1 MSRTSSTPTP
11 PFLRT
16 ATALALLLLA
26 GLAMPAC
33 AGQEQA
39 APKAAAAA
47 PEAVAEIDGK
57 PITMAELEQ
66 SVAGQLAQLDKQR
79 RELLEQ
85 NLGRLIEEKLLERE
99 ALARG
104 LTKEALTAAEIS
116 AKIQPVSD
124 ADVDSWFEQNKA
136 RLGGRSKESIAPQI
150 QQFLANERGGKA
162 RADFI
167 ATLRAKYKVRVLLEP
182 HRVQVGADGPAKGPA
197 NAPVT
202 IVEFSEFECPF
213 CARVNPTL
221 DQVRATYGDKV
232 RIVFRH
238 LPLPMH
244 ANAFKASEASLCADE
259 QGKFWEMHDAM
270 FADQRNLGLDALKA
284 KAAGLGLDSARFD
297 ECLDSG
303 RHAARVQ
310 ADLTEGQQVGATGTP
325 TFFINGRL
333 LSGAQPFEAFKELID
348 DELARR

>member
-1 MSRTSSTPTP
+1 MSRTSSPKNA

-39 APKAAAAA
+39 AAKPSE
-47 PEAVAEIDGK
+47 PSAVAEIDGK
-57 PITMAELEQ
+57 PITMAELEE
-66 SVAGQLAQLDKQR
+66 SVAGQLAQIDKQR

-85 NLGRLIEEKLLERE
+85 NLGRLIEEKLIERE

-104 LTKEALTAAEIS
+104 VTKEALSASEIAA
-116 AKIQPVSD
+116 KLQPVTD
-124 ADVDSWFEQNKA
+124 ADVDAWYQANQA

-150 QQFLANERGGKA
+150 QQFLANERGTQA
-162 RADFI
+162 RADFVSS
-167 ATLRAKYKVRVLLEP
+167 LREKYKVRILLEP
-182 HRVQVGADGPAKGPA
+182 HRVEVGTDGPSKGPA
-197 NAPVT
+197 DAPVT

-244 ANAFKASEASLCADE
+244 ANAAKAAEAAICAGD

-270 FADQRNLGLDALKA
+270 FADQRNLGVDALKT
-284 KAAGLGLDSARFD
+284 KAASIGLDSALFD

-303 RHAARVQ
+303 RHAAKVQ
-310 ADLTEGQQVGATGTP
+310 ADLAEGQKVGANGTP
-325 TFFINGRL
+325 AFFINGRL

-348 DELARR
+348 DELSRK